1 MSFRERRDTRESG
14 PLFLVSRPLISYK
27 LNAGQLGIQRLCEPT
42 EIIASQ
48 ELQLRQLETGV
59 QA

>member
-1 MSFRERRDTRESG
+1 MSLRERPDTRESG
-14 PLFLVSRPLISYK
+14 PLSLVSRPLISYK
-27 LNAGQLGIQRLCEPT
+27 LNEGQLSIQRLCEPT

-48 ELQLRQLETGV
+48 ELQLRKLETRV